1 MGTEREG
8 GLLAWQF
15 RDYAER
21 HEDKL
26 NLWLHLYAVPAFIAG
41 SLAAMVNL
49 LALSLVGVL
58 ASLAFVVLAFLVQGL
73 GHRRETMPPVPFD
86 GPADFAQR
94 VLAEQFI
101 TFPRFVL
108 SGGWMRNVTRR
119 AGHH

>member
-1 MGTEREG
+1 MPSEREG

-21 HEDKL
+21 HQDKL

-41 SLAAMVNL
+41 VLAAGFHL
-49 LALSLVGVL
+49 LSLNPIGALV
-58 ASLAFVVLAFLVQGL
+58 SLVFSAAAFLVQGL
-73 GHRRETMPPVPFD
+73 GHKREAMAPQPFD
-86 GPADFAQR
+86 GPLDFLR
-94 VLAEQFI
+94 RIVAEQFV

-119 AGHH
+119 ARHH

>member
-1 MGTEREG
+1 MPSEREG

-21 HEDKL
+21 HQDKL
-26 NLWLHLYAVPAFIAG
+26 NLWLHLYAVPVFVAG
-41 SLAAMVNL
+41 ALATVVNL
-49 LALSLVGVL
+49 VALSAVGII
-58 ASLAFVVLAFLVQGL
+58 ASLTFVIVAFLAQGL
-73 GHRRETMPPVPFD
+73 GHRREPVSPVPFD
-86 GPADFAQR
+86 GPGDFVKR
-94 VLAEQFI
+94 VFAEQFI

>member
-1 MGTEREG
+1 MGADREG

-21 HEDKL
+21 HQDKL

-41 SLAAMVNL
+41 ALGAVLNL
-49 LALSLVGVL
+49 LALSLLGVVV
-58 ASLAFVVLAFLVQGL
+58 SLALVAFALLIQGV
-73 GHRRETMPPVPFD
+73 GHKREPSAPVPFD
-86 GPADFAQR
+86 GPADLAKR
-94 VLAEQFI
+94 VLAEQFV

-108 SGGWMRNVTRR
+108 SGGWMRNVTRS

>member
-1 MGTEREG
+1 MPSEREG

-21 HEDKL
+21 HQDKL
-26 NLWLHLYAVPAFIAG
+26 NLWLHLYAVPVFVAG
-41 SLAAMVNL
+41 ALATVVNL
-49 LALSLVGVL
+49 LALSAVGII
-58 ASLAFVVLAFLVQGL
+58 ASLTFVIVAFLAQGL
-73 GHRRETMPPVPFD
+73 GHRREPVSPVPFD
-86 GPADFAQR
+86 GPGDFVKR
-94 VLAEQFI
+94 VFAEQFI

>member
-1 MGTEREG
+1 MGTGREG

-21 HEDKL
+21 HQDRL

-41 SLAAMVNL
+41 VLAAVFNL
-49 LALSLVGVL
+49 FALSVVGV
-58 ASLAFVVLAFLVQGL
+58 VVCVVFAALAFLVQGL
-73 GHRRETMPPVPFD
+73 GHKRESTRPVPFD
-86 GPADFAQR
+86 GPADFLRR
-94 VLAEQFI
+94 VFAEQFV

>member
-1 MGTEREG
+1 MGPSREG

-21 HEDKL
+21 HQDKL

-41 SLAAMVNL
+41 VLAAVLNL
-49 LALSLVGVL
+49 LALSVVGAAVCLVF
-58 ASLAFVVLAFLVQGL
+58 AALAFLVQGL
-73 GHRRETMPPVPFD
+73 GHRREAAAPVPFD
-86 GPADFAQR
+86 GPGDALKRIF
-94 VLAEQFI
+94 AEQFI

>member
-1 MGTEREG
+1 MSTTREG

-21 HEDKL
+21 HQDKL

-41 SLAAMVNL
+41 SLAAVLNL

-58 ASLAFVVLAFLVQGL
+58 ASLAFVVVAFAIQAL
-73 GHRRETMPPVPFD
+73 GHRRERSAPVPFD
-86 GPADFAQR
+86 GPGDFLKR
-94 VLAEQFI
+94 IFAEQFI

-108 SGGWMRNVTRR
+108 SGGWMRNVTRP

>member
-1 MGTEREG
+1 MGAGREG

-21 HEDKL
+21 HQDKL

-41 SLAAMVNL
+41 MLAAALHL
-49 LALSLVGVL
+49 LTLNTIG
-58 ASLAFVVLAFLVQGL
+58 FVVSLGFAAIAFGVQAL
-73 GHRRETMPPVPFD
+73 GHARERLGHEPYR
-86 GPADFAQR
+86 GPADFVSR
-94 VLAEQFI
+94 VFAEQFV

>member
-1 MGTEREG
+1 MGAEREG

-21 HEDKL
+21 HQDKL

-41 SLAAMVNL
+41 ILAAAVNL
-49 LALSLVGVL
+49 LALSLVGVGV
-58 ASLAFVVLAFLVQGL
+58 SLAFAALAFVVQGL
-73 GHRRETMPPVPFD
+73 GHKREPMAPVPFD
-86 GPADFAQR
+86 GPGDALRR
-94 VLAEQFI
+94 VFAEQFI

>member
-21 HEDKL
+21 HQDKL

-41 SLAAMVNL
+41 TLAAALNL
-49 LALSLVGVL
+49 LALSLVGVV
-58 ASLAFVVLAFLVQGL
+58 ASLSFVVLAFLIQGL
-73 GHRRETMPPVPFD
+73 GHKREASAPVPFD
-86 GPADFAQR
+86 GPGDFLKR
-94 VLAEQFI
+94 VFAEQFV

-108 SGGWMRNVTRR
+108 SGGWMRNVTRP

>member
-1 MGTEREG
+1 MGAEREG

-21 HEDKL
+21 HRDKL

-41 SLAAMVNL
+41 MLAAVLNL
-49 LALSLVGVL
+49 VALSLVGTVVC
-58 ASLAFVVLAFLVQGL
+58 LAFAGLAFLVQGL
-73 GHRRETMPPVPFD
+73 GHRREAMAPVPFD
-86 GPADFAQR
+86 GPADAVKRIF
-94 VLAEQFI
+94 AEQFI

-108 SGGWMRNVTRR
+108 SGGWMRNVTRP

>member
-1 MGTEREG
+1 MAAEREG

-21 HEDKL
+21 HQDKL

-41 SLAAMVNL
+41 TLAAVLNL
-49 LALSLVGVL
+49 LALSVVGV
-58 ASLAFVVLAFLVQGL
+58 VVCLVFAAVAFLVQGL
-73 GHRRETMPPVPFD
+73 GHKRESMAPVPFD
-86 GPADFAQR
+86 GLGDAVKR
-94 VLAEQFI
+94 VFAEQFV

>member
-1 MGTEREG
+1 MSTTREG

-21 HEDKL
+21 HQDKL

-41 SLAAMVNL
+41 SLAAVLNL

-58 ASLAFVVLAFLVQGL
+58 ASLAFVVVAFAIQAL
-73 GHRRETMPPVPFD
+73 GHRRERSAPVPFD
-86 GPADFAQR
+86 GPGDFLKR
-94 VLAEQFI
+94 IFAEQFV

-108 SGGWMRNVTRR
+108 SGGWMRNVTRP

>member
-1 MGTEREG
+1 MGAEREG

-21 HEDKL
+21 HQDKF

-41 SLAAMVNL
+41 VLAAVLNL
-49 LALSLVGVL
+49 LALSVVGV
-58 ASLAFVVLAFLVQGL
+58 AVCLAFAAVAFFVQGL
-73 GHRRETMPPVPFD
+73 GHRRERSSPVPFD
-86 GPADFAQR
+86 GPADAVKR
-94 VLAEQFI
+94 VFAEQFV